1 MVKQTL
7 PLKRDGWIQGALS
20 GPVNPN
26 PTLQSGIPESQ
37 QPGADRQQSL
47 QSCPEAELVKLFGHQ
62 HDREGFLKCRLL
74 DPTPE
79 FLIQ

>member
-7 PLKRDGWIQGALS
+7 PLKRDGWIEGALS

-47 QSCPEAELVKLFGHQ
+47 QSCPEAELVKLLGHQ
-62 HDREGFLKCRLL
+62 HDRRGILQMQIAGPPPRSF
-74 DPTPE
+74 
-79 FLIQ
+79 